1 MRGRVRMA
9 KRKQDE
15 RNKKQ
20 KVERSQEEKL
30 ATAGGF
36 LIAGGYLLYSKELPT
51 DLMEW
56 GKFIG
61 IFIVASLVLFLG
73 IHYGK
78 KLLRS

>member
-1 MRGRVRMA
+1 MA
-9 KRKQDE
+9 KRKQNN
-15 RNKKQ
+15 RNQQEKK
-20 KVERSQEEKL
+20 KVERSQEEKF

-36 LIAGGYLLYSKELPT
+36 LIAGGYLLYSKELP
-51 DLMEW
+51 MSIGEW

-78 KLLRS
+78 KMLKS